1 MMNRFLINFSASLVT
16 CLISINAWSSSFNT
30 NTAQRVTYRHDFSL
44 WTIPST
50 TGGATWFDDHGL
62 YKVDIVSTSGWGYA
76 DITVNGTPTG
86 TLSPNGATVYKTNN
100 PGIGI
105 AYQLNYSTPSWFS
118 PQYGLVAPNT
128 ITLINN
134 TGLNGYMHIKYQLV
148 RLTDKVPAGR
158 ITQVPDVTL
167 NYHNPAGG
175 SYGDLSFLALSGVS
189 TQPKSTSCGI
199 DAPTEIKLPT
209 LYGNTVQNGAL
220 NVTAAPTITLT
231 NCPGAING
239 ISYNFSAVYGT
250 RSASNGVLNTVT
262 GEGYAQNV
270 YIQVQNADGTPH
282 KVNAAIPLSNYDG
295 SGDYTLPDFKVAYFV
310 DDADSVR
317 AGNVKSAI
325 ELKVTYN

>member
-1 MMNRFLINFSASLVT
+1 MMNRFLINLSAGLVT
-16 CLISINAWSSSFNT
+16 WLVSINAWSSSFNT
-30 NTAQRVTYRHDFSL
+30 NTAQRPVYQHNFSS
-44 WTIPST
+44 WAIPAT
-50 TGGATWFDDHGL
+50 VGGATWFDDHGL
-62 YKVDIVSTSGWGYA
+62 YKVDIVASSGWGYA
-76 DITVNGTPTG
+76 DISVNGTPTG
-86 TLSPNGATVYKTNN
+86 TLSPDGATVYKTNN
-100 PGIGI
+100 PGVGI
-105 AYQLNYSTPSWFS
+105 AYQLNHSTPSWFS

-175 SYGDLSFLALSGVS
+175 SYGDLSFLALSGIS
-189 TQPKSTSCGI
+189 AQPKSTSCGI
-199 DAPTEIKLPT
+199 DAPT
-209 LYGNTVQNGAL
+209 V
-220 NVTAAPTITLT
+220 TLT

-250 RSASNGVLNTVT
+250 HNASNGVLNTVT

-282 KVNAAIPLSNYDG
+282 QVNTAIPLDNYDG

-310 DDADSVR
+310 DDANSVR
-317 AGNVKSAI
+317 PGNVKSAI